1 MNIHQITLQGY
12 TASVVPSTDPT
23 SNCVSGLYLGTA
35 GSYGVEQLDVTQSTG
50 WENLSVTAIFQPC
63 GVKITVPAEG
73 GTIDVPWEATADM
86 LTYPQGRIV
95 FQGYADGELVNS
107 CDLPY
112 TVSGHSAT
120 TGTDPQPPTPDQYQQ
135 FVQEVQASADA
146 AANSATAAAGSASAA
161 AGSASAAA
169 GRAQQAAETLWQ
181 VQEAGQQATEA
192 IGTAQTNAVQVVGGA
207 QSAAVQAV
215 QSAQSDGV
223 QAVQDQQQMSVGA
236 VQAAGTEAVGQV
248 TQTGQQQVQAVKDEG
263 TAQIGAVAEAGS
275 AQVQAVNSAGDT
287 KLDQINT
294 AIAHPPQPNTSTG
307 FWQIWNTEA
316 GKYEDTTALYQGG
329 YYTPSVAA
337 GGTLT
342 WTGSQSGMPELPST
356 NISGPQGLGVPTPSA
371 SNIGQVPTVND
382 AGDGYLLTGP
392 YAPLEASIRPT
403 ANGNPAVCSD
413 SVVWSFQGL
422 KVYGKSTQ
430 DGAPSPDN
438 PVPII
443 SAGDGGSAELSIT
456 GKNLISESELLD
468 ENNPNYEKF
477 DPYSFWVLKKF
488 VGFQP
493 CTLSVGQVSK
503 SDGYLAF
510 NNKPTTVGV
519 GGWIAHPSVRL
530 VPRVTE
536 TPDENGYVYIIVSN
550 TLALIQSMLDGV
562 GYIQLE
568 IGSTATAYEPY
579 TSRSLIISTP
589 SGLPGIPAESGGNY
603 TDASGQQWL
612 CNYRDYGR
620 GVDVG
625 GNVNTIIFDGSSD
638 ESLYRASPGFQ
649 TEPVFVFY
657 IPTDIWVA
665 NNIDCLSN
673 QYVAQ
678 TVLNSGNI
686 LQNGYMW
693 TRSEYFGKAIAV
705 RNDAI
710 ASESEMRA
718 FLQSNPLV
726 FVLNGN
732 GNVTE
737 TPIPAEELAAYRSL
751 QTYPGTTVVSTAEPV
766 AGIEAQYIMDGTAAW
781 NKITGAL
788 AQLSAANTQTS
799 QVVNTM
805 LGAE

>member
-135 FVQEVQASADA
+135 FVQEVKASADA

-169 GRAQQAAETLWQ
+169 GSAQQAAETLRQ

-263 TAQIGAVAEAGS
+263 AAQTDTVAEAGS
-275 AQVQAVNSAGDT
+275 AQVQAVQEAGGQQITDIGEAGAQQVQAVNSAGDT
-287 KLDQINT
+287 KLAEINT
-294 AIAHPPQPNTSTG
+294 AIAHPPKPNTATG
-307 FWQIWNTEA
+307 FWQIWNAEA

-329 YYTPSVAA
+329 YYTPSVAKD
-337 GGTLT
+337 GTLT
-342 WTGSQSGMPELPST
+342 WTGSQPGMPELPSA
-356 NISGPQGLGVPTPSA
+356 NIRGPQGLGVPTPSA
-371 SNIGQVPTVND
+371 DAAGQVPTVND

-403 ANGNPAVCSD
+403 ANGNPAVCED
-413 SVVWSFQGL
+413 SIAWAFQGL
-422 KVYGKSTQ
+422 RIYGKSTQ
-430 DGAPSPDN
+430 DGTPSPEN
-438 PVPII
+438 PVPIV
-443 SAGDGGSAELSIT
+443 SARDGGSIGLT
-456 GKNLISESELLD
+456 
-468 ENNPNYEKF
+468 
-477 DPYSFWVLKKF
+477 
-488 VGFQP
+488 
-493 CTLSVGQVSK
+493 
-503 SDGYLAF
+503 
-510 NNKPTTVGV
+510 
-519 GGWIAHPSVRL
+519 
-530 VPRVTE
+530 
-536 TPDENGYVYIIVSN
+536 VSN
-550 TLALIQSMLDGV
+550 SADQS
-562 GYIQLE
+562 Q
-568 IGSTATAYEPY
+568 
-579 TSRSLIISTP
+579 SLTVSTP
-589 SGLPGIPAESGGNY
+589 TGLPGIPVDSGGNY
-603 TDASGQQWL
+603 TDAEGQQSA
-612 CNYRDYGR
+612 CDVKDYGT
-620 GVDVG
+620 GKYTQMVG
-625 GNVNTIIFDGSSD
+625 HIESYNGENITTPYMSTTGQLSTGAEVYYVLD
-638 ESLYRASPGFQ
+638 EPVVTDISADELTAYRAL
-649 TEPVFVFY
+649 T
-657 IPTDIWVA
+657 
-665 NNIDCLSN
+665 
-673 QYVAQ
+673 
-678 TVLNSGNI
+678 
-686 LQNGYMW
+686 
-693 TRSEYFGKAIAV
+693 
-705 RNDAI
+705 
-710 ASESEMRA
+710 
-718 FLQSNPLV
+718 
-726 FVLNGN
+726 
-732 GNVTE
+732 
-737 TPIPAEELAAYRSL
+737 
-751 QTYPGTTVVSTAEPV
+751 TYSGTTVVSTAEPV
-766 AGIEAQYIMDGTAAW
+766 AGIEAQYIMDGAAAW
-781 NKITGAL
+781 NKINAAV
-788 AQLSAANTQTS
+788 AQISTSNAQTS
-799 QVVNTM
+799 RVVNTM

>member
-135 FVQEVQASADA
+135 FVQGVQASADA

-169 GRAQQAAETLWQ
+169 GSAQQAAETLRQ

-263 TAQIGAVAEAGS
+263 AAQTDTVAEAGS
-275 AQVQAVNSAGDT
+275 AQVQAVQEAGGQQITDIGEAGAQQVQAVNTAGDN

-307 FWQIWNTEA
+307 FWQVWNAET
-316 GKYEDTTALYQGG
+316 GQYEDTTALYQGG

-337 GGTLT
+337 DGTLT

-371 SNIGQVPTVND
+371 SNIGQVPTVNT

-403 ANGNPAVCSD
+403 ANGNQAVCED
-413 SVVWSFQGL
+413 SITWAFQGL

-430 DGAPSPDN
+430 VGMPSPEN
-438 PVPII
+438 PIPIV
-443 SAGDGGSAELSIT
+443 SAGDDGEIGLQIT
-456 GKNLISESELLD
+456 GKNLLDQTKLDLRQYNIYYGSEYSDLQVNLIAGI
-468 ENNPNYEKF
+468 NY
-477 DPYSFWVLKKF
+477 
-488 VGFQP
+488 
-493 CTLSVGQVSK
+493 TLSIPDDVVTLPDGIYFYNSVDNSSLAERYNSRSVS
-503 SDGYLAF
+503 F
-510 NNKPTTVGV
+510 KPDKN
-519 GGWIAHPSVRL
+519 IAVKLDAYWAKGRP
-530 VPRVTE
+530 
-536 TPDENGYVYIIVSN
+536 ENA
-550 TLALIQSMLDGV
+550 TKL
-562 GYIQLE
+562 QLE
-568 IGSTATAYEPY
+568 VGSTATPYEPY
-579 TSRSLIISTP
+579 KSQSLTISTP
-589 SGLPGIPAESGGNY
+589 TGLPGIPVNYGGNY
-603 TDASGQQWL
+603 TDASGRQRV
-612 CNYRDYGR
+612 CDVKDYGTGKYTQMVGHIESYNSENITTPYMSTTGQLSTGA
-620 GVDVG
+620 GVYYVL
-625 GNVNTIIFDGSSD
+625 D
-638 ESLYRASPGFQ
+638 EPVVTDISADELTAYRA
-649 TEPVFVFY
+649 
-657 IPTDIWVA
+657 
-665 NNIDCLSN
+665 
-673 QYVAQ
+673 
-678 TVLNSGNI
+678 
-686 LQNGYMW
+686 
-693 TRSEYFGKAIAV
+693 
-705 RNDAI
+705 
-710 ASESEMRA
+710 
-718 FLQSNPLV
+718 LV
-726 FVLNGN
+726 
-732 GNVTE
+732 
-737 TPIPAEELAAYRSL
+737 
-751 QTYPGTTVVSTAEPV
+751 TYPGTTVVSTAEPV

-781 NKITGAL
+781 NKICAAL
-788 AQLSAANTQTS
+788 AQINAATTQTS